1 MVGAATTVIARPDVG
16 AALPEVPESGHAGFA
31 YAFRPGDF
39 TTSGA
44 AQAAVALRFVGA
56 GRVKQLEPMSV
67 PILRSTADVATL
79 PRSPFPASITTLL
92 LRASPRLDQAD
103 FRDREVGFEAVDLLS
118 WLAERG
124 PRPLDGLYTYLGYL
138 RSVDS
143 HARFVE
149 RYFPRLN
156 RRAGSDR
163 DVACVLTSRSELLAI
178 AHHLFVLADAGA
190 PGGLLEFGCYKG
202 YSTSL
207 LSFACRQ
214 IGRPMEVF
222 DSFAGLPAVGSTF
235 YRAGDFTGT
244 LEEVKG
250 HVSAFGAIDAVAFH
264 EGFFSE
270 SVPRWNRKPV
280 ACIWMDVDL
289 ERSADDALRI
299 FDALDVRGALFSHEC
314 LPQDFDAGRVVPRRG
329 VDQVIG
335 PILDAFA
342 GSGRRPAGAFVAGQT
357 GAFWDEASGIPVLG
371 SDALERLLA
380 LARA

>member
-1 MVGAATTVIARPDVG
+1 
-16 AALPEVPESGHAGFA
+16 
-31 YAFRPGDF
+31 
-39 TTSGA
+39 
-44 AQAAVALRFVGA
+44 
-56 GRVKQLEPMSV
+56 
-67 PILRSTADVATL
+67 
-79 PRSPFPASITTLL
+79 
-92 LRASPRLDQAD
+92 
-103 FRDREVGFEAVDLLS
+103 
-118 WLAERG
+118 
-124 PRPLDGLYTYLGYL
+124 
-138 RSVDS
+138 
-143 HARFVE
+143 
-149 RYFPRLN
+149 
-156 RRAGSDR
+156 
-163 DVACVLTSRSELLAI
+163 
-178 AHHLFVLADAGA
+178 
-190 PGGLLEFGCYKG
+190 
-202 YSTSL
+202 
-207 LSFACRQ
+207 
-214 IGRPMEVF
+214 MEVF